1 MAIHRILFPVDFS
14 DACAAMTPI
23 VERTASIASAEVT
36 LLHVLEPPS
45 SGFEL
50 WVRPLREAERD
61 LRLVARE
68 KLHSF
73 LQSEFPY
80 SPRVLVEGEAGSR
93 IAQVAREHHFDLI
106 IMPSHANVFRR
117 MLLGSTTAKVLNDAD
132 CPVMT
137 TRHAETISPR
147 PIEHRKWL
155 CAVGLQ
161 EDSKRVLR
169 YSIESAK
176 AFGSNLKLVHVISAS
191 DTRGP
196 IEIDHEEELQTEEG
210 KTAHRRIEEFLK
222 EMGSHAPIH
231 IIRGPIK
238 DSLTEA
244 ASRFAADILAIGR
257 SPQSGSLGRMRDL
270 TYVVVRDAPCPVL
283 SV

>member
-45 SGFEL
+45 CGFEP
-50 WVRPLREAERD
+50 WVRPLREAKRD

-73 LQSEFPY
+73 LQSEFPH
-80 SPRVLVEGEAGSR
+80 SLRVLVEGEAGSR

-117 MLLGSTTAKVLNDAD
+117 MLLGSTTAKVLND
-132 CPVMT
+132 
-137 TRHAETISPR
+137 
-147 PIEHRKWL
+147 
-155 CAVGLQ
+155 
-161 EDSKRVLR
+161 
-169 YSIESAK
+169 
-176 AFGSNLKLVHVISAS
+176 
-191 DTRGP
+191 
-196 IEIDHEEELQTEEG
+196 
-210 KTAHRRIEEFLK
+210 
-222 EMGSHAPIH
+222 
-231 IIRGPIK
+231 
-238 DSLTEA
+238 
-244 ASRFAADILAIGR
+244 
-257 SPQSGSLGRMRDL
+257 L